1 VRCILV
7 ISIER
12 THYNLLFIRLRQWHS
27 AIRAALQLQDINV
40 TSQVQQQVQ
49 LQQQTVSPRP
59 GLFGLVGRTMS
70 SKSVNEVQEQRMQ
83 NLDRGGVDD
92 NEPQIIDSAQYTR
105 AEFLCDANA
114 LDVTQ
119 KSINTLSIAA
129 ESYSEVLNRQA
140 YI

>member
-1 VRCILV
+1 
-7 ISIER
+7 
-12 THYNLLFIRLRQWHS
+12 LFIRFRQWHS

-49 LQQQTVSPRP
+49 LQQQTISPRP

-70 SKSVNEVQEQRMQ
+70 SKSINEVQEQRMK

-105 AEFLCDANA
+105 EEFLCDANA

-119 KSINTLSIAA
+119 KSIDTLSIAA